1 MSDSSHHTN
10 ALVKGTPRKGN
21 AGNVRKG
28 KPVLLIK
35 VLVLA
40 FSVTLAVGYF
50 SDRSRAQQG
59 DDRSRGQKDKEYD
72 QQISDHA
79 QRMMEQGK
87 QIFRYDTFGS
97 EDFWGGKLRL
107 HEAIAGQKL
116 GGVGN
121 GVSPKTAL
129 ALGLKVDAEALP
141 ADLVA
146 QIKAGKVDLDDPA
159 TTVALLKLKAVV
171 GVTGFFNPTGQLR
184 SLGIQCAL
192 CHSTVD
198 DSFAPG
204 IGKRLDGWGNRDLNI
219 GAIVATAPNLQP
231 FSDLLSVDVATVKA
245 VLSSWGPGRYDA
257 ELNMDGK
264 AKSPDG
270 KSAATMMPSAFG
282 LAGVNQHTWTG
293 GWGTVTYWNAYV
305 ANTQMYG
312 QGTFFDQRLENADQY
327 PVAAKAGWGHKR
339 DAKDLITAKLPALHF
354 YQLAMPAPKAPA
366 GSYDAAAAQRG
377 ETLFNNKAKCAACH
391 VPPIFTE
398 PGNNLHKAE
407 DIGIDSFQANRGPAR
422 MYVTTPLRALFD
434 TQKIHKGGFYHDGRF
449 ATLLDVVNHYNN
461 FKKLGL
467 TEQEK
472 KELVEYLKS
481 L

>member
-1 MSDSSHHTN
+1 MNRTSDKP
-10 ALVKGTPRKGN
+10 AELKAREKMLVK
-21 AGNVRKG
+21 VI
-28 KPVLLIK
+28 VLLVGI
-35 VLVLA
+35 
-40 FSVTLAVGYF
+40 SVAMVYSLGPGQ
-50 SDRSRAQQG
+50 AQRP
-59 DDRSRGQKDKEYD
+59 DDPSNGQNEKGYD
-72 QQISDHA
+72 QQIGDNA

-97 EDFWGGKLRL
+97 EEFWGGKLRL
-107 HEAIAGQKL
+107 HEAIAGAKL
-116 GGVGN
+116 GGIGS

-141 ADLVA
+141 AELVA

-171 GVTGFFNPTGQLR
+171 GVTGFFNSTGQLT
-184 SLGIQCAL
+184 SLGIQCAM

-204 IGKRLDGWGNRDLNI
+204 IGKRLDGWGNRDLNV
-219 GAIVATAPNLQP
+219 GAIVASAPNLKP
-231 FSDLLSVDVATVKA
+231 FSDLLGVNEETVRG
-245 VLSSWGPGRYDA
+245 VLNSWGPGRYDA

-264 AKSPDG
+264 VKGPNG

-312 QGTFFDQRLENADQY
+312 QGTFYDQRLENAEQY

-339 DAKDLITAKLPALHF
+339 DQKDLITAKLPALHF

-366 GSYDAAAAQRG
+366 GSYDAVAAQRG
-377 ETLFNNKAKCAACH
+377 QALFTGKAKCSTCH

-407 DIGIDSFQANRGPAR
+407 DIGIDNFQANRGPAR
-422 MYVTTPLRALFD
+422 QYVTTPLRALFD
-434 TQKIHKGGFYHDGRF
+434 TKKIHKGGFYHDGRF
-449 ATLLDVVNHYNN
+449 PTLLDVVNHYNG
-461 FKKLGL
+461 FKKLSL

-472 KELVEYLKS
+472 KDLVEYLKS